1 MMQDTSYFIQ
11 TEPSYPMNQFK
22 FLSKNKKVFTF
33 EFTGGMHWVP
43 AGLMNYERWTND
55 RSVLIKEWLS
65 DYFYNEHPNGFD
77 IVKYFPQF
85 DRFVRIIQTGLDTY
99 NHQRV
104 VTARIRI
111 YREVYDEYMEI
122 ELMYPL

>member
-1 MMQDTSYFIQ
+1 
-11 TEPSYPMNQFK
+11 MNQFK

-33 EFTGGMHWVP
+33 EITGRMYWTP
-43 AGLMNYERWTND
+43 AGLMEHERWTHD

-65 DYFYNEHPNGFD
+65 DYFYCTRTDVFD
-77 IVKYFPQF
+77 KTKYFPEF
-85 DRFVRIIQTGLDTY
+85 DRIVEIIQTGLDTI

-104 VTARIRI
+104 FTVKIRI
-111 YREVYDEYMEI
+111 YRFVGEYMEI

>member
-1 MMQDTSYFIQ
+1 MSDPQYLNPLFPPTWGPLPL
-11 TEPSYPMNQFK
+11 ER
-22 FLSKNKKVFTF
+22 
-33 EFTGGMHWVP
+33 

-122 ELMYPL
+122 ELMYPI